1 MKKHT
6 CLSITLVNKELYLI
20 CLPEMCSGGGWGVGW
35 GGGWFLSYFCG
46 FVLVAVFLSL
56 FFRLSLAS
64 YLAGRTPRTLLLFFL
79 ERCQHALPTSN

>member
-20 CLPEMCSGGGWGVGW
+20 LCVSWRCVVA
-35 GGGWFLSYFCG
+35 GGWFLSYFCG

-56 FFRLSLAS
+56 LFFMLSLAS
-64 YLAGRTPRTLLLFFL
+64 YLAGRIPPTLLLFFL

>member
-20 CLPEMCSGGGWGVGW
+20 CLPEMCSGGGW
-35 GGGWFLSYFCG
+35 FLSYFYG

-56 FFRLSLAS
+56 LFFMLSLAS
-64 YLAGRTPRTLLLFFL
+64 YLAGRIPRTRLLFFL
-79 ERCQHALPTSN
+79 ERCQRALPTSN